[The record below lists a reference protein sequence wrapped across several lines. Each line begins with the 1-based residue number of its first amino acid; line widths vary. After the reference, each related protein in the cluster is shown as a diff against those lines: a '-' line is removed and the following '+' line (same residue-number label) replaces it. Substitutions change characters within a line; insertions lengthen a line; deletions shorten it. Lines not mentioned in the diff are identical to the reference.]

1 MNRTLIACAVLFLI
15 LYLSGA
21 DCGVSALVVAV
32 VLDVVVLKA
41 AVVVE
46 VVVEKSVIDC
56 YYLKLTFRNKINKM
70 FEILFESRNSF
81 VE

>member
-1 MNRTLIACAVLFLI
+1 M
-15 LYLSGA
+15 
-21 DCGVSALVVAV
+21 VVAV

-46 VVVEKSVIDC
+46 VVVEKNVIDS